1 LTQRAGWASSSWADS
16 QNGADLSPFHEKRK
30 EKAMNVRSRAAL
42 LFMSALTIVLR
53 ASTSAAQ
60 TLTATPII
68 PSVVVS
74 PAAQAP
80 QLGPSTT
87 ALSVAVRTTVPMVPS
102 APARG
107 SAGLGQNEALMIVG
121 GAAILVGA
129 VVGGDAGDIF
139 MIGGAIVGLYGLY
152 KYLQ

>member
-1 LTQRAGWASSSWADS
+1 
-16 QNGADLSPFHEKRK
+16 
-30 EKAMNVRSRAAL
+30 MNVRSRAAL
-42 LFMSALTIVLR
+42 VLMSALILVLR
-53 ASTSAAQ
+53 APQGAAQ
-60 TLTATPII
+60 SLTTPPIAPNIATTQIEKPQVGPTFAALTVGVRNVVPATPQ
-68 PSVVVS
+68 
-74 PAAQAP
+74 AAQ
-80 QLGPSTT
+80 
-87 ALSVAVRTTVPMVPS
+87 
-102 APARG
+102 RG

>member
-1 LTQRAGWASSSWADS
+1 MARIFRRFTR
-16 QNGADLSPFHEKRK
+16 PRK

-42 LFMSALTIVLR
+42 VLMSALILVLR
-53 ASTSAAQ
+53 APQGAAQ
-60 TLTATPII
+60 SLTATPIA
-68 PSVVVS
+68 PKVTATQVEQQQVGPTLAALRVGVRAVV
-74 PAAQAP
+74 PETTAAP
-80 QLGPSTT
+80 Q
-87 ALSVAVRTTVPMVPS
+87 
-102 APARG
+102 RG

>member
-1 LTQRAGWASSSWADS
+1 
-16 QNGADLSPFHEKRK
+16 
-30 EKAMNVRSRAAL
+30 MNVRSRAAL
-42 LFMSALTIVLR
+42 VLMSALTLVLR
-53 ASTSAAQ
+53 APQGAAQ
-60 TLTATPII
+60 SLTAVPIAPTIATTQPEKPQVGPTTATLTVGVRNVVPAT
-68 PSVVVS
+68 
-74 PAAQAP
+74 
-80 QLGPSTT
+80 
-87 ALSVAVRTTVPMVPS
+87 
-102 APARG
+102 APAPPRG